1 MEGFKGKGAA
11 QQQQPKC
18 RVCAQN
24 ESLYACPKC
33 NCRYCSSK
41 CYRLHGDGTCVE
53 AFHAE
58 SLARMM
64 KNEKHFDGDSEDE
77 EEKKREMEA
86 MVMEY
91 ERHVEKDEREMRTRF
106 GLEAKSFSSSS
117 SDDDE
122 EEDEEDEEKEDEDEY
137 CTLSAK
143 LMRAYLKEEED
154 NKFSGI
160 SERDFAAS
168 DKKRLERMLRKGEIR
183 VEPWRAWWTIDDDDE
198 VLLRD
203 DGTAKIVALNDD
215 TNNNEDNDNGYHPSS
230 VLGFPSPPTEPLPS
244 YWSLLPPTKRTL
256 KKVSA
261 KQRNVFRE
269 RVAGAI
275 TLYAII
281 ARAFN
286 GDHACFDAAATYLM
300 HHHHHQND
308 TNKNNNEEEDKE
320 EEEETNDSVNALL
333 ALHVSAVI
341 NTHTLVPS
349 GLFYDASKSGK
360 VAKNLESDAYA
371 MLRSRSKRVLAM
383 EDLRSMFRKA
393 IEDSY
398 YDDDDDDTTNNNNK
412 KKNNKEFRS
421 NCRKMERKLF
431 FAECFANVTDEEFF
445 AANSVADDEADAE
458 AALMKVSSS
467 SSSYPKEIQ
476 LTTSTEHNKI
486 VSNAYAFDANSENI
500 CFDVRSHVGGHV
512 FDGDLI
518 QLVDVNT
525 KEVKTVLRTAHE
537 AKCGVAL
544 FHPFDENVLCCI
556 VGPRHPTEEWA
567 YCAHHRRGY
576 VIDLSE
582 DSNVDSSSS
591 SNAQQLNSSRSLSS
605 NLEARDLV
613 SPFTKGALRG
623 GTHVHAFSP
632 DGTLV
637 SMTYEDA
644 ILADATDVNVSR
656 RNARNI
662 AVTIYKDIVEI
673 DKSRN
678 DRNVSGG
685 FTVCVTETTPD
696 PTLGSDEISRAY
708 EDCWMDSRT
717 LSFLGDCRDERGNV
731 RTELFV
737 VELPRDVEKLKEE
750 EEKEE
755 RLLQGT
761 LTSYPKPPKSVK
773 QRRVTRSSGCQ
784 GSVRFWPRANPADSN
799 VVCILLR
806 DEKASFQLHLVDA
819 TTGEI
824 EQLSFLKDGEEVN
837 SAFSWS
843 PDGLYVC
850 FATSTN
856 RIARTFTRGGA
867 RKYQTE
873 YLTPPPRT
881 TNDDNKIRP
890 ECVCVSP
897 NGKFVCFLKTTTT
910 SSPTKIVCNVS
921 EDKEE
926 GKGKGKGKG
935 SEHPDAKKKILVN
948 QIFLLELPLNNN
960 EIDDENEKKP
970 TSE

>member
-1 MEGFKGKGAA
+1 
-11 QQQQPKC
+11 
-18 RVCAQN
+18 
-24 ESLYACPKC
+24 
-33 NCRYCSSK
+33 
-41 CYRLHGDGTCVE
+41 
-53 AFHAE
+53 
-58 SLARMM
+58 MM

-77 EEKKREMEA
+77 EEKKKEMEE
-86 MVMEY
+86 MVNEY
-91 ERHVEKDEREMRTRF
+91 ERQMEKDERELRTRF
-106 GLEAKSFSSSS
+106 GLEEELLKDGAS
-117 SDDDE
+117 SDDDDDSDDE
-122 EEDEEDEEKEDEDEY
+122 EEEEEEEKEDEY

-143 LMRAYLKEEED
+143 LMRAYLKEED

-183 VEPWRAWWTIDDDDE
+183 VEPWRAWWTIDDDVNDDGDDNESRSKGTGLGGLGGDE
-198 VLLRD
+198 GNAASLKKGAAARLLLRD
-203 DGTAKIVALNDD
+203 DGTAKIVALKDD
-215 TNNNEDNDNGYHPSS
+215 TNNGDDDNDYHPSS
-230 VLGFPSPPTEPLPS
+230 RGFPSPPTEPLPS
-244 YWSLLPPTKRTL
+244 YWSLLPPPKRTL
-256 KKVSA
+256 KNDESKGAAAKNVSA

-269 RVAGAI
+269 TVAGAI

-300 HHHHHQND
+300 HHHHQNE
-308 TNKNNNEEEDKE
+308 TNKNNNEEDKEE
-320 EEEETNDSVNALL
+320 EEEETNDSVNALVAL
-333 ALHVSAVI
+333 AVSAVI
-341 NTHTLVPS
+341 NKHTLVPS

-360 VAKNLESDAYA
+360 IAKNLESDAYA

-393 IEDSY
+393 IEDSH
-398 YDDDDDDTTNNNNK
+398 YDDDDDDNNTNK
-412 KKNNKEFRS
+412 KKNKKNNNKEFRS
-421 NCRKMERKLF
+421 DCRKMERKLF

-458 AALMKVSSS
+458 AALMKVS

-518 QLVDVNT
+518 QLVDVYT
-525 KEVKTVLRTAHE
+525 KEVKTVLRTVHE

-567 YCAHHRRGY
+567 YCSHHRRGY

-591 SNAQQLNSSRSLSS
+591 SNEQQFSSSLSS

-613 SPFTKGALRG
+613 NPFTKGALRG

-632 DGTLV
+632 DGALV

-731 RTELFV
+731 LTELFV

-750 EEKEE
+750 DKEE

-806 DEKASFQLHLVDA
+806 DEKSSFQLHLVDA

-873 YLTPPPRT
+873 YLTPPQNT

-897 NGKFVCFLKTTTT
+897 NGKFVCFLKTTT
-910 SSPTKIVCNVS
+910 SSPTKIVFNVS

-926 GKGKGKGKG
+926 EGKGKG

-948 QIFLLELPLNNN
+948 QIFLLELPLNNK
-960 EIDDENEKKP
+960 EIDKNDEKKP
-970 TSE
+970 SPE